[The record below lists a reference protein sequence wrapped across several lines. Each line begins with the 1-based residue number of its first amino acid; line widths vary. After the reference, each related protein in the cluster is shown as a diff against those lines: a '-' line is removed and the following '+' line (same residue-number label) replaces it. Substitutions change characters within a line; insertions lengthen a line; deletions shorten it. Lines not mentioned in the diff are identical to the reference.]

1 MLAIPLS
8 LQTRFEI
15 YLRTR
20 NVPKNTSA
28 FYIKWL
34 RYYLDFCHKYHAV
47 PTRRESL
54 SLFLG
59 KLQEK
64 KQTKAQQ
71 RQASD
76 AVSLYYELLQY
87 PEPQGNAHTPAKV
100 SLSEKSATVSPL
112 PAVTSPN
119 QTNITNGADF
129 PRKTYP
135 ESSSP
140 SVDSVNEPPPKQ
152 APPGR
157 RNMLGWK
164 LKSRFDITLRRP

>member
-1 MLAIPLS
+1 MRRDCSTTHFRNRNAS
-8 LQTRFEI
+8 LT
-15 YLRTR
+15 
-20 NVPKNTSA
+20 K
-28 FYIKWL
+28 KWL

-100 SLSEKSATVSPL
+100 SLSEKTAKVSPL
-112 PAVTSPN
+112 PAGTSPN
-119 QTNITNGADF
+119 QTNTSNGTDF

-140 SVDSVNEPPPKQ
+140 SVDSVNEPTPQTGASWTAEYAGLEAEIKVRHYSPIYPQ
-152 APPGR
+152 QVPGVA
-157 RNMLGWK
+157 LSG
-164 LKSRFDITLRRP
+164 